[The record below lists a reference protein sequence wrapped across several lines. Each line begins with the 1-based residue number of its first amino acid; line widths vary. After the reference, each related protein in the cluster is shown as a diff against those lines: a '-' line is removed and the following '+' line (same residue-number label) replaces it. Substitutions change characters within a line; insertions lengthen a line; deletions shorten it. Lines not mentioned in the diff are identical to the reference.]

1 MLLKESRG
9 MDDSLD
15 AKIRQGIDSIFLSIY
30 QVLWKYMLYPYD
42 WDYIIENKKEVKKV
56 LDEIWELKQWY
67 KL

>member
-1 MLLKESRG
+1 

-56 LDEIWELKQWY
+56 LDEISSL
-67 KL
+67 

>member
-9 MDDSLD
+9 MEDSLD

-56 LDEIWELKQWY
+56 LDEISSL
-67 KL
+67 

>member
-1 MLLKESRG
+1 MTA
-9 MDDSLD
+9 LD

-56 LDEIWELKQWY
+56 LDEISSL
-67 KL
+67 

>member
-56 LDEIWELKQWY
+56 LDEISSL
-67 KL
+67 

>member
-42 WDYIIENKKEVKKV
+42 WDYIIENKKVVKKV
-56 LDEIWELKQWY
+56 LDEISSL
-67 KL
+67 